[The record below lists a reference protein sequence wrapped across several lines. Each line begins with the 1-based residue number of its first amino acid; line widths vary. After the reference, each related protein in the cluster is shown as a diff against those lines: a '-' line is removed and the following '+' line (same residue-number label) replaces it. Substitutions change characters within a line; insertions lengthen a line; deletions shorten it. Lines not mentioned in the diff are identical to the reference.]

1 MSEKKHTFKNSANN
15 FNKTCKSIFPGQAGA
30 VSDLLLTCSFP
41 NSEQL

>member
-15 FNKTCKSIFPGQAGA
+15 FNKTGKSIFPGA